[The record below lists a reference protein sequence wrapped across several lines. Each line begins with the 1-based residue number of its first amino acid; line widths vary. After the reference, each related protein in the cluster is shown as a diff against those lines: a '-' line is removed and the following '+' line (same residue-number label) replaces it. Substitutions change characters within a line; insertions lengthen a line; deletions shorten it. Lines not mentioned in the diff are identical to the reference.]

1 MRNLCRLKPPPCHYS
16 ALRTPMLPSPTL
28 SGCPLLEQARSP
40 ISAAQNRWRRTS
52 LVWEVFGIDQYA
64 NLENGDAP
72 EKFSDARP
80 HLLSF
85 PLRLHCVSTRSRRSQ
100 RQRRT
105 GEGIAAVRFWFCG

>member
-40 ISAAQNRWRRTS
+40 ISATQNRWRRTS
-52 LVWEVFGIDQYA
+52 LVWEVFGIDHDA

-80 HLLSF
+80 HLLSD
-85 PLRLHCVSTRSRRSQ
+85 RKSTRLNSSHAN
-100 RQRRT
+100 
-105 GEGIAAVRFWFCG
+105 ISYAVFC